1 MYDYLTESELESERE
16 CKLIEVEC
24 IRLENA
30 LDALVMKHK
39 TDVAQIETSAICE
52 GYTEDQLVME
62 YTQEAEAYMEGV
74 KEWWEKFKEFFRNMV
89 NKLLGRHVE
98 ETPAVTQSEKEVEV
112 EDPEVAVSF
121 INKVGNTVKQLVTL
135 KKVDE
140 NGEPKY
146 DFGKIATLASIG
158 VATTGAVVTAIT
170 GWYKPVVKKI
180 KVSALPALSKKLK
193 DAIKNCQSTIDKLP
207 EPDNEIGKVA
217 VKAGRSALS
226 IAQKVLNK
234 IAAIVDSIANSG
246 NSGDDSN
253 DESKDKGSKKGGW
266 RLGRNNDKKESD
278 PKNSQSEQG
287 SDGNTQTTTNDNK
300 SSDTLYS
307 QDIKGLI
314 KYSVNHNY
322 VGMSAEH
329 ADSYK
334 KGEKTSLSADELA
347 NIYNAAKKNNDVNSK
362 IIDKWKLKVKN
373 QGPSV
378 KLEFVNGELIVVGDG
393 NDSIYESIGFN
404 DIDRIL
410 NSGME
415 MESMLES
422 ADQSA
427 IDDIIDI
434 LDSIL

>member
-74 KEWWEKFKEFFRNMV
+74 KEWWEKFKEFFRKMV

-158 VATTGAVVTAIT
+158 VATTGTVVTAIT

-253 DESKDKGSKKGGW
+253 DESKDKGS
-266 RLGRNNDKKESD
+266 N

-287 SDGNTQTTTNDNK
+287 SDGNTQTTTNDNN
-300 SSDTLYS
+300 SSDTPYS

>member
-74 KEWWEKFKEFFRNMV
+74 KEWWEKFKEFFRKMV
-89 NKLLGRHVE
+89 NKLLGRRVE

-158 VATTGAVVTAIT
+158 VATTGTVVTAIT

-253 DESKDKGSKKGGW
+253 DESKDKGS
-266 RLGRNNDKKESD
+266 N
-278 PKNSQSEQG
+278 PKNSQPEQG
-287 SDGNTQTTTNDNK
+287 SDGNTQTTTNDNN
-300 SSDTLYS
+300 SSDTPYS

>member
-1 MYDYLTESELESERE
+1 MAFMYDYLTESELESERE

-74 KEWWEKFKEFFRNMV
+74 KEWWEKFKEFFRKMV
-89 NKLLGRHVE
+89 NKLLGRRVE

-158 VATTGAVVTAIT
+158 VATTGTVVTAIT

-253 DESKDKGSKKGGW
+253 DEPKDKGS
-266 RLGRNNDKKESD
+266 N
-278 PKNSQSEQG
+278 PKNSQSEQE
-287 SDGNTQTTTNDNK
+287 SDGNTQTTTNDNN
-300 SSDTLYS
+300 SSDTPYS